1 MNYDIV
7 VDAALLYSDSVLN
20 LANED
25 ENNSYSIYLPH
36 DILKIPNCNYIQ
48 GLLVVVLRQLFIKI
62 KKSTGSKICI
72 PESTVSKKIV
82 PGI

>member
-1 MNYDIV
+1 MILLLMLHCCIV
-7 VDAALLYSDSVLN
+7 ICVLN

-48 GLLVVVLRQLFIKI
+48 GLLVVVLRQLFIK
-62 KKSTGSKICI
+62 KMYW
-72 PESTVSKKIV
+72 E
-82 PGI
+82 